1 MYGKGRVM
9 STRRPLRILLIEDD
23 SMIASIIALGMR
35 TLGVPYLLDTAYSA
49 EEGLDLFDANAYDL
63 VMSDYNLRG
72 MNGLSLLTKIRQNRP
87 DVPTVLFTAYDTPQ
101 LQRQAREAGVNDYI
115 AKPFLI
121 EDFVNIA
128 RNLLPIA
135 ANELG
140 AHLQ

>member
-1 MYGKGRVM
+1 
-9 STRRPLRILLIEDD
+9 
-23 SMIASIIALGMR
+23 MIASIIALGMR

>member
-1 MYGKGRVM
+1 M
-9 STRRPLRILLIEDD
+9 SARQPLRILLIEDD

-35 TLGVPYLLDTAYSA
+35 TLGAPYLLDTAYSA
-49 EEGLDLFDANAYDL
+49 EEGLDLFDENVYDL

-72 MNGLSLLTKIRQNRP
+72 MNGLSLLTTIRQRKP

-121 EDFVNIA
+121 EDFVNLA

-135 ANELG
+135 ANEIG
-140 AHLQ
+140 AHQQ